1 MAAHSAHLRCHNAA
15 VADLNTLLAEALT
28 EARQRYVER
37 RPESRS
43 LAERAARRLTGG
55 NTRSVLDIDPFPFR
69 VAEAS
74 AAELRDVDGNT
85 YVDLLGNYSAGLLG
99 HDPQGVREAV
109 IAALDRGWSLG
120 ATHRDEI
127 ELAELLCDRF
137 PSLDQV
143 RFATSGTE
151 ANLMALAAARHFTGR
166 KGVLVFHGGYHGG
179 VLYFGP
185 TGLPLVV
192 PHQWVFADFNDV
204 SSVEAAFDAR
214 GAEIG
219 CVLIEPMLGA
229 SGCIPGDP
237 DFLHAVRRFC
247 DESGALLIF
256 DEVMTSRL
264 ATGGAQELTG
274 ITPDLTTLGKYLAG
288 GMPFGA
294 FGGRQDV
301 MSVFDPAA
309 GNALTHGGT
318 FNNNVVTMAAGIAAL
333 SRILTAEMLLE
344 VNSRGDRLRNR
355 LNAGFAEDGVPM
367 CVTGW
372 GSLMNIHGTPA
383 PVSSLADLESADPR
397 LGELL
402 FFDMIDAGFYFAPRG
417 YIALSVEIT
426 EAHVDAFVAGVA
438 ESVKRWRR
446 GTWNPTSE

>member
-1 MAAHSAHLRCHNAA
+1 M
-15 VADLNTLLAEALT
+15 ADLDSLLAEARL
-28 EARQRYVER
+28 RYAER
-37 RPESRS
+37 RPQSRI
-43 LAERAARRLTGG
+43 LAERAAKRLAGG
-55 NTRSVLDIDPFPFR
+55 SSRSVLDIDPFPFR

-74 AAELRDVDGNT
+74 GTELRDVDGHT

-99 HDPQGVREAV
+99 HDPQSVRDAV
-109 IAALDRGWSLG
+109 VAALDRGWTLG

-127 ELAELLCDRF
+127 ELAELLCARF

-143 RFATSGTE
+143 RFTTSGTE

-166 KGVLVFHGGYHGG
+166 NGFLVFHGGYHGG

-192 PHQWVFADFNDV
+192 PHEWIFADFNDA
-204 SSVEAAFDAR
+204 SSVEAAFRAR

-237 DFLHAVRRFC
+237 DFLRTVRRCC

-264 ATGGAQELTG
+264 ATGGAQVLTG
-274 ITPDLTTLGKYLAG
+274 IKPDLTTVGKYLAG

-294 FGGRQDV
+294 FGGRRDV
-301 MSVFDPAA
+301 MSVFDPA
-309 GNALTHGGT
+309 GGSALTHGGT
-318 FNNNVVTMAAGIAAL
+318 FNNSVATMAAGIAAL
-333 SRILTAEMLLE
+333 SRILTAEILLE

-355 LNAGFAEDGVPM
+355 LNAVFAEDGVPM
-367 CVTGW
+367 CATGW
-372 GSLMNIHGTPA
+372 DRS
-383 PVSSLADLESADPR
+383 
-397 LGELL
+397 
-402 FFDMIDAGFYFAPRG
+402 
-417 YIALSVEIT
+417 
-426 EAHVDAFVAGVA
+426 
-438 ESVKRWRR
+438 
-446 GTWNPTSE
+446 